1 MLNWRLDKYK
11 RKLMEDQPKF
21 LRDKADKLKHI
32 MAEEKD
38 LGLEPTVFQVRWL
51 VSWLVGWL
59 VGWLVIWVVGWM
71 VGWIVG

>member
-1 MLNWRLDKYK
+1 
-11 RKLMEDQPKF
+11 MEDQPKF

-51 VSWLVGWL
+51 VGWL
-59 VGWLVIWVVGWM
+59 IG
-71 VGWIVG
+71 

>member
-1 MLNWRLDKYK
+1 
-11 RKLMEDQPKF
+11 MEDQPKF

-51 VSWLVGWL
+51 VSWLVSWLADWLASRMIGWL
-59 VGWLVIWVVGWM
+59 VG
-71 VGWIVG
+71 